1 MALGATSVLKL
12 LLMPLVAA
20 WVCLA
25 FGVSPAVTLAACF
38 YCALPTA
45 PNAYIMARQMGGD
58 ARLMASLITLQTL
71 LAAFTVPASKGFVAL
86 VGG

>member
-1 MALGATSVLKL
+1 
-12 LLMPLVAA
+12 
-20 WVCLA
+20 
-25 FGVSPAVTLAACF
+25 
-38 YCALPTA
+38 
-45 PNAYIMARQMGGD
+45 MARQMGGD